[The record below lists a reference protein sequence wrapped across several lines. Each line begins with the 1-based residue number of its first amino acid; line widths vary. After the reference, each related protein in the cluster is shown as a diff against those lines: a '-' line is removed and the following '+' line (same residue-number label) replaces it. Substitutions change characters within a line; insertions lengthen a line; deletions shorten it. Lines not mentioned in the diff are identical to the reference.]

1 MFDWK
6 IERAREEM
14 NTIKVRLQVVEISLK
29 KKLKMLDSLKSRII
43 FLSLIGGAL
52 FSWHF
57 MGFSDIGFD
66 DFLSFNGLISLVLW
80 IFISFVFAALPMG
93 FLVGI
98 LDWGSDG
105 IRKVS
110 NGVGEECAM
119 IDRTIALLG
128 DVLEDMKKE

>member
-14 NTIKVRLQVVEISLK
+14 NTIKVRLQVVEISLE

-43 FLSLIGGAL
+43 FLCLIGGAI

-57 MGFSDIGFD
+57 VGFSDGGF
-66 DFLSFNGLISLVLW
+66 DFLSFNGLFALAFW
-80 IFISFVFAALPMG
+80 IFLSFVFAALPMG
-93 FLVGI
+93 FLVSI
-98 LDWGSDG
+98 LDWGSNK

-110 NGVGEECAM
+110 DGVEKECAT
-119 IDRTIALLG
+119 IDRTTALLG
-128 DVLEDMKKE
+128 GVLEDMKKK